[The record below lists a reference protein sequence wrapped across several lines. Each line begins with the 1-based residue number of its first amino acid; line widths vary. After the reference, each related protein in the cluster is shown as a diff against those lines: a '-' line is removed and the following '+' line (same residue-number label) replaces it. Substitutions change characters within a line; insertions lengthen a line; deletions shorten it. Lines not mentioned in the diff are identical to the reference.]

1 MAFELKKAK
10 RSLAYLKLGIAGPSG
25 SGKTLSSLLMAY
37 GLLKEEYPNSTD
49 AEIWDKIC
57 VIDTENRSASLYV
70 GNVIHGITLGEYYAI
85 DLTPPFT
92 PQSYMDAIE
101 ACEQG
106 GIKVLIIDSLSHAWS
121 GEGGMLDMQGKVA
134 SRTGN
139 SYTAWRDVTPL
150 HNRLVDKILQCDMH
164 VILAMRTKAEY
175 VIETN
180 DKGKQAPRK
189 IGLAP
194 IFRDG
199 VEYECT
205 VFFELAQDHTAS
217 ATKDRTMEFDQQI
230 FVVTP
235 DTGKKLYRWLNE
247 GEPQHSTPI
256 QKNPPM
262 QKAEIQSSEP
272 EDKVLEK
279 EVIVSDDVFDDII
292 AVSQEELTQLIDN
305 LIAGKSREEKAEIAN
320 KIKAVNNGSANYKNI
335 PDYNI
340 RNTLYEMFS

>member
-1 MAFELKKAK
+1 MGFELKKAK

-57 VIDTENRSASLYV
+57 IIDTENRSASLYV
-70 GNVIHGITLGEYYAI
+70 GNNIHGVKLGEYYTIELA
-85 DLTPPFT
+85 PPFT
-92 PQSYMDAIE
+92 PQSYMDAIC
-101 ACEQG
+101 ACEHG

-121 GEGGMLDMQGKVA
+121 GEGGMLDMQGRVA

-180 DKGKQAPRK
+180 EKGKQAPRK

-205 VFFELAQDHTAS
+205 VFFEVALDHTVS
-217 ATKDRTMEFDQQI
+217 ATKDRTMQFDQQV
-230 FVVTP
+230 FVITP

-247 GEPQHSTPI
+247 GEPQRAHTEKPT
-256 QKNPPM
+256 M
-262 QKAEIQSSEP
+262 QKAETQLSTPDDKKQNEEEP
-272 EDKVLEK
+272 
-279 EVIVSDDVFDDII
+279 ISNDVFDSII
-292 AVSQEELTQLIDN
+292 AVSQEELTQLIDG
-305 LIAGKSREEKAEIAN
+305 LIAGKTREEKAEIAS

-335 PDYNI
+335 QDYSV
-340 RNTLYEMFS
+340 RNVLYEMFS

>member
-1 MAFELKKAK
+1 
-10 RSLAYLKLGIAGPSG
+10 
-25 SGKTLSSLLMAY
+25 
-37 GLLKEEYPNSTD
+37 
-49 AEIWDKIC
+49 
-57 VIDTENRSASLYV
+57 
-70 GNVIHGITLGEYYAI
+70 
-85 DLTPPFT
+85 
-92 PQSYMDAIE
+92 
-101 ACEQG
+101 
-106 GIKVLIIDSLSHAWS
+106 
-121 GEGGMLDMQGKVA
+121 MLDMQGRVA

-205 VFFELAQDHTAS
+205 VFFELAQDHTGS
-217 ATKDRTMEFDQQI
+217 ATKGRTMEFDQQI

-235 DTGKKLYRWLNE
+235 DTGRKLYRWLNE
-247 GEPQHSTPI
+247 GELQRSAPM

-262 QKAEIQSSEP
+262 QKAEIQIDESEN
-272 EDKVLEK
+272 KATEK
-279 EVIVSDDVFDDII
+279 EATTSDDVFDDII
-292 AVSQEELTQLIDN
+292 AVSQEELTQLINN

-320 KIKAVNNGSANYKNI
+320 KIKAINNGSAN
-335 PDYNI
+335 
-340 RNTLYEMFS
+340 